1 MDIVFQSLILPSL
14 SGLLVA
20 AATLGCFYLLA
31 ACALVLRGAGVRRPA
46 PGRAVP
52 VSILKPLHGAEPGLF
67 TRLASFCRQ
76 DYAAPVQLVC
86 GAQDWS
92 DPAVAI
98 VRKLQE
104 TLPDHDIALKV
115 DARAHGSNRKISNVS
130 NMAALAR
137 HDVLVLSDSDIEVG
151 PDYLAAMAGE
161 LQKPGIGAVT
171 CLYHGIGEVGIW
183 SRLSALAINTHF
195 LPNVITA
202 LNCRLARPCFGST
215 IALRRE
221 TLAEIGGFQAY
232 ADCLA
237 DDYEIGN
244 AVRATGRA
252 VSIPS
257 FTVGH
262 ACSQRSLRQ
271 LFLDELRYAR
281 TIKTIDPAGYA
292 GAVITHPLPLA
303 LLALM
308 LGSPHAWLVV
318 PLALACR
325 IVLGR
330 CIEHA
335 FGLKHQQIWLL
346 PLRDCLSFAVFVT
359 SFFGAAVSWRG
370 YKYHVLAGGAL
381 VQDPN

>member
-1 MDIVFQSLILPSL
+1 MDIVFQSLMPLL
-14 SGLLVA
+14 SNFLVA
-20 AATLGCFYLLA
+20 TATLGCFYLLA
-31 ACALVLRGAGVRRPA
+31 ACALVLRAASGRRPA
-46 PGRAVP
+46 PGLPVP

-86 GAQDWS
+86 GTQDWT
-92 DPAVAI
+92 DPAVTV
-98 VRKLQE
+98 VRTLQE
-104 TLPDHDIALKV
+104 TLPEHDIVLKA
-115 DARAHGSNRKISNVS
+115 DARSLGSNRKISNVS

-151 PDYLAAMAGE
+151 PDYLAAVAGE
-161 LQKPGIGAVT
+161 LQKPGVGAVT
-171 CLYHGIGEVGIW
+171 CLYHGSGEVGLW

-202 LNCRLARPCFGST
+202 LSCHLARPCFGST

-221 TLAEIGGFQAY
+221 TLAEIGGFRAY

-252 VSIPS
+252 VAIPS

-262 ACSQRSLRQ
+262 ACHQGSLRQ

-303 LLALM
+303 LFAVLTSA
-308 LGSPHAWLVV
+308 PHAWLVAL
-318 PLALACR
+318 LAVACR
-325 IVLGR
+325 ALLCK

-335 FGLKHQQIWLL
+335 FGLNRQQLWLL

-370 YKYHVLAGGAL
+370 YKYRVLAGGAL